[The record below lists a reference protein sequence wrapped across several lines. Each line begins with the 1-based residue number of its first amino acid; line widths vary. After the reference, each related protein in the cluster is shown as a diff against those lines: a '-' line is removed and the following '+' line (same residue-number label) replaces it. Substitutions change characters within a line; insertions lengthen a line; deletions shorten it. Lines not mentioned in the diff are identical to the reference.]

1 MTIVKRKILT
11 IFLYVHLKII
21 KQTFNDNIFYFE
33 VEIKS

>member
-11 IFLYVHLKII
+11 IFLYVYLKII